1 MKKFFKSA
9 ACILIA
15 YLLILVPYMGYF
27 IRSVSYDPSLGMP
40 MDHVDAF
47 YPTYSSF
54 IWSAF
59 VGILFYAFLQGRKN
73 MQQMPEREIDRK
85 KLLLHTA
92 AGTICIV
99 AIGFVLEWY
108 HGAVENSFFA
118 NIYYAI
124 SNTGQII
131 AAGSE
136 EQFMHVT
143 IIEQYFE
150 RAIIP
155 NSLKM
160 MNLLVVFLSYQ
171 GLQILSA
178 VHVNNA
184 AAVRNTV
191 K

>member
-1 MKKFFKSA
+1 
-9 ACILIA
+9 
-15 YLLILVPYMGYF
+15 
-27 IRSVSYDPSLGMP
+27 
-40 MDHVDAF
+40 
-47 YPTYSSF
+47 
-54 IWSAF
+54 
-59 VGILFYAFLQGRKN
+59 

-143 IIEQYFE
+143 IIAQYFE